1 MYLYPMIGV
10 EEAKKL
16 VWEQEV
22 APHEEARSVSESL
35 GYVLAEDI
43 ISPMEMPP
51 FPQSAMDGYAIKGN
65 ASVFTLA
72 GETKAGDQHRI
83 VLEEGQAC
91 RVFTGSAVPEN
102 ATAVIMQEKVVQDN
116 QQITINDDITAG
128 KNIRP
133 VGEQLR
139 KGELVLKKGHVL
151 TPASLGILHTLGITA
166 VSVYRKPVLSLILTG
181 NELVHAGE
189 LLHYGQIY
197 ESNSITLSSALAQQ
211 GFSISSSSVKDDYE
225 ATVKELSARIEKSD
239 VMIISGGI
247 SVGDYDFVGK
257 ALREIGVEEV
267 FYKVRQKPGKPLFF
281 GKKENKFVFALPG
294 NPAAALTCLYIYVI
308 PLLKKISGKNDF
320 HPEWKK
326 IPLAKNYEKKA
337 DRAEFL
343 KSCTINNEA
352 HILSGQASSMLRSFT
367 ASNALV
373 YVPEEKMTI
382 FAGEEVITYFI

>member
-22 APHEEARSVSESL
+22 TPHQEVRSVSESL

-65 ASVFTLA
+65 ASTFTLV
-72 GETKAGDQHRI
+72 GETKAGDHHRM
-83 VLEEGQAC
+83 VLENGQAC

-102 ATAVIMQEKVVQDN
+102 ATAVIMQEKVVRN
-116 QQITINDDITAG
+116 NEQIIINDDITEG

-133 VGEQLR
+133 IGEQLS
-139 KGELVLKKGHVL
+139 KGELILKKGHLL
-151 TPASLGILHTLGITA
+151 TPASLGILHTLGITS
-166 VSVYRKPVLSLILTG
+166 VSVYQKPMLSLILTG
-181 NELVHAGE
+181 SELVAAGE
-189 LLHYGQIY
+189 PLHYGQIY
-197 ESNSITLSSALAQQ
+197 ESNSITLTSALTQH
-211 GFSISSSSVKDDYE
+211 GFSISSSWVKDDYE
-225 ATVKELSARIEKSD
+225 ATVKALNARLDESD

-281 GKKENKFVFALPG
+281 GKKNQKFVFALPG

-308 PLLKKISGKNDF
+308 PLLKKISGKENF

-326 IPLAKNYEKKA
+326 IPLAKDYEKKA
-337 DRAEFL
+337 NRAEFL

-367 ASNALV
+367 ISDALV
-373 YVPEEKMTI
+373 YVPEEKKAI
-382 FAGEEVITYFI
+382 LAGEEVITYFI